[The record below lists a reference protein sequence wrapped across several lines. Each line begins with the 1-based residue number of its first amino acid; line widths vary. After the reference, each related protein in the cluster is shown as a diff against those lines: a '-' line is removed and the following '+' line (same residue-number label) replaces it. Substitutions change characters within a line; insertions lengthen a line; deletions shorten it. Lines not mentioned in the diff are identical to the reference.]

1 MFRLR
6 PVYQEELEFIAI
18 PSCSIMEEVSLI
30 VIVSDLDWSTK
41 VIMSSR
47 APCLQVIPLSLREGA
62 CAMIMGASEE
72 DLVAA
77 PEGVLEDLI
86 AVPEGVLLETLSF
99 LRQTSSIVTP
109 LDSRIVVDQLVSNR
123 DLYSNSLEDLAQPI
137 LLNKSLVN

>member
-1 MFRLR
+1 
-6 PVYQEELEFIAI
+6 
-18 PSCSIMEEVSLI
+18 
-30 VIVSDLDWSTK
+30 
-41 VIMSSR
+41 
-47 APCLQVIPLSLREGA
+47 
-62 CAMIMGASEE
+62 MIMGASEE